1 MRLRTNFALAV
12 GLLATLLWSPIVHAE
27 PSVYPTGVTRY
38 DPAKAY
44 NIFVLAVAIRRP
56 TSSTWTAPKCTSGIT
71 LASQAGLLT
80 PLSLVASGVT

>member
-44 NIFVLAVAIRRP
+44 NIFVLF
-56 TSSTWTAPKCTSGIT
+56 SG
-71 LASQAGLLT
+71 GD
-80 PLSLVASGVT
+80 